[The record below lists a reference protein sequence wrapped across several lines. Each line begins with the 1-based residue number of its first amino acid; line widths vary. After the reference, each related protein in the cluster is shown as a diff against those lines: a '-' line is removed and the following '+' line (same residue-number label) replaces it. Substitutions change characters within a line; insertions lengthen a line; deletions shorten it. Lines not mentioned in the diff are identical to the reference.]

1 LTHFSNRVYYN
12 VQLKEEAQMAPISE
26 SIEID
31 RKPEDVFAYLDEVKR
46 HGEWQEQIVDVQ
58 RQDDGPLRVG
68 SRVQETRHV
77 PGGDR
82 TMTYEVTEH
91 DPPRQSSF
99 RVLDGPVRA
108 VGTISIEPIDDGSR
122 SRLRFT
128 LEFKGHGLAGKV
140 LLPVARAQARK
151 QIPKDQA
158 RMKELLESDH

>member
-1 LTHFSNRVYYN
+1 
-12 VQLKEEAQMAPISE
+12 MAPINE

-31 RKPEDVFAYLDEVKR
+31 RKPEDVFAYLDDVKR
-46 HGEWQEQIVDVQ
+46 HGEWQEQIVDVKP
-58 RQDDGPLRVG
+58 QDDGPLRVG
-68 SRVQETRHV
+68 SRVTETRRV

-99 RVLDGPVRA
+99 RVLDGPIRA
-108 VGTISIEPIDDGSR
+108 VGTISVEPIDDGAR
-122 SRLRFT
+122 SRLTFT
-128 LEFKGHGLAGKV
+128 LDFKSHGLAGKV
-140 LLPVARAQARK
+140 LLPVARTQARK

>member
-1 LTHFSNRVYYN
+1 VWRIDRRPDEEERV
-12 VQLKEEAQMAPISE
+12 APISE

-31 RKPEDVFAYLDEVKR
+31 RRPEEVFAYLDDVER
-46 HGEWQEQIVDVQ
+46 HAEWQSQIVGVQ

-68 SRVQETRHV
+68 SRVKETRRV

-82 TMTYEVTEH
+82 SMTYEITAH

-99 RVLDGPVRA
+99 RVLDGPIRA
-108 VGTISIEPIDDGSR
+108 AGTVSVEPVGDGSR
-122 SRLRFT
+122 SRVTISIDF
-128 LEFKGHGLAGKV
+128 EGHGLGGKV
-140 LLPVARAQARK
+140 LLPVAKTQARK

>member
-1 LTHFSNRVYYN
+1 
-12 VQLKEEAQMAPISE
+12 MAPISE

-31 RKPEDVFAYLDEVKR
+31 RRPEDVFAYLDDVER
-46 HGEWQEQIVDVQ
+46 HGEWQEQIVGVE

-68 SRVQETRHV
+68 SHVRETRRV

-91 DPPRQSSF
+91 DPPRRSSF

-108 VGTISIEPIDDGSR
+108 EGTISIEPIGDGSR
-122 SRLRFT
+122 SRVTFT
-128 LEFKGHGLAGKV
+128 IDFKGHGLAGKV
-140 LLPVARAQARK
+140 LLPVAKTQARK

-158 RMKELLESDH
+158 RMKELLESHE

>member
-1 LTHFSNRVYYN
+1 
-12 VQLKEEAQMAPISE
+12 MAPISE

-31 RKPEDVFAYLDEVKR
+31 RKPEDVFAYLDDVKR

-58 RQDDGPLRVG
+58 PQDDGPLRVG
-68 SRVQETRHV
+68 SRVTETRRV

-108 VGTISIEPIDDGSR
+108 VGTISIEPIGDGSR
-122 SRLRFT
+122 SRLTFT

-140 LLPVARAQARK
+140 LLPVARTQARK

-158 RMKELLESDH
+158 RMKELLEADH